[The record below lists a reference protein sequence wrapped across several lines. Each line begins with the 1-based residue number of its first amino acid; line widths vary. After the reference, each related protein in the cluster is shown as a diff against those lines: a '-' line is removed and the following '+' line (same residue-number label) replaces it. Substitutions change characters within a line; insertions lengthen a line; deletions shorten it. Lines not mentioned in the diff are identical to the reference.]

1 MLRFPLAYE
10 RFNLRAAFSVGASYL
25 LTDLYGAPAG
35 SLGLY
40 LGASPLAIEW
50 KVSRLLY
57 LIVSP
62 ISFALPVPRL
72 DGLPL
77 LYPQYRA
84 TVGLEVY
91 AP

>member
-1 MLRFPLAYE
+1 
-10 RFNLRAAFSVGASYL
+10 
-25 LTDLYGAPAG
+25 LYGAPAG

-50 KVSRLLY
+50 KVSRWLY
-57 LIVSP
+57 LIINP
-62 ISFALPVPRL
+62 NSFALPVPRL

-77 LYPQYRA
+77 LYPQYRT
-84 TVGLEVY
+84 TVGFEVY